1 MLKPI
6 SRCATVALLAAAF
19 IAPAALAQGGGGGGG
34 AVDVRPPAPTDPGKP
49 NYIVPYILVFA
60 LAAAAVG
67 LSVLP
72 SQRTHQ
78 D

>member
-6 SRCATVALLAAAF
+6 SRCAAAGLLAAAL
-19 IAPAALAQGGGGGGG
+19 IAPAALAQGGGGGG
-34 AVDVRPPAPTDPGKP
+34 VDVRPPAPTDPGKP
-49 NYIVPYILVFA
+49 NYIVPYILIFA